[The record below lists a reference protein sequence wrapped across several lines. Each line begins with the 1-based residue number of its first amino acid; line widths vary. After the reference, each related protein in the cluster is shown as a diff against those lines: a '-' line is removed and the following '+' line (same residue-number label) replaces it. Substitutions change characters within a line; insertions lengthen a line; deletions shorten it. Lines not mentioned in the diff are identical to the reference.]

1 MWFSSVRPVMGATM
15 CQDKGDWFTGYWCV
29 TPVMG
34 GTMCQDKGDW
44 FTGYWCVTPVMG
56 GTMCQDRKVTG
67 LLAIGVLR
75 L

>member
-1 MWFSSVRPVMGATM
+1 MWFSSVRPVMGA
-15 CQDKGDWFTGYWCV
+15 
-29 TPVMG
+29 
-34 GTMCQDKGDW
+34 TMCQDKGDW